1 MRCSGATDGLLDRGR
16 GSRDGDQEN
25 EFNGAF
31 GMTERW
37 ARWGGQRAARALLF
51 VFVGLLAAGCSRFS
65 SPPPETTPTAPAVGS
80 IRESFAAIQ
89 EDAERH
95 FAAGEQAY
103 RSGRYSAAD
112 QQFQRALD
120 VYLEAEVGPQDREA
134 HQAAFNDLFNRIHAL
149 GLAELIPIN
158 DDLVSLDDEPLFSP
172 SEAALADLRE
182 RLAVNPSEMPKFDM
196 PVPSPLENER
206 VEWALAYLSG
216 ERKEVI
222 EEGLSRATVY
232 MPMIFAIMDEVGVPR
247 ELGWS
252 PLIESLYKTSAFSR
266 AAAVGMWQFISGT
279 ARLYG
284 MKVDYNLDERRDP
297 VISTRTAAIY
307 MRDLYEEYGDWSL
320 VLAAYNAGKGRIS
333 RAMQRTGTTDFWRL
347 AETRQIPRETRD
359 HVPKIY
365 AAILMGTDPE
375 LYGLN
380 VVQRPPYVYE
390 ESVMD
395 ENTDLR
401 VIADA
406 AGVSDTV
413 IRYLNPHIRGWV
425 PKDYAVRIPP
435 GSKSAFEEAIAAIP
449 PAERIEFIT
458 HRVARGETLS
468 EIAARY
474 GTRINAIVE
483 VNQLRSANRLSINQR
498 LIIPV
503 GPQTRPYR
511 SQPVAGFDTGER
523 TTYRVERGDSLYE
536 IAQNFKTSVPNLM
549 RWNDLNTNRIYPGDT
564 LIVYFGVRGAIATPP
579 AVTRTAT
586 TESFSAGN
594 DAASPN
600 SNRAD
605 RTIYTVRRGDSFY
618 LIAQRFDVSVDAL
631 KSWNNRTGNT
641 IHPGDKLVLYS
652 AGLTFDDAETPGSA
666 NTTTRSYLVVRGDSP
681 YEIAQRFDVSLD
693 ALLAANGLSRRSNIY
708 PGDEL
713 LLPGGGSSTSRAT
726 YTVRRGDT
734 LGRIAERHG
743 ISLRSLLQ
751 ANGLSSRSIIHPGD
765 RLAVPLR

>member
-1 MRCSGATDGLLDRGR
+1 MTDGR
-16 GSRDGDQEN
+16 
-25 EFNGAF
+25 
-31 GMTERW
+31 

-51 VFVGLLAAGCSRFS
+51 VFVGLLTVGCSRFS
-65 SPPPETTPTAPAVGS
+65 SPALETTPTAPAAGS
-80 IRESFAAIQ
+80 TRESFAAVQ
-89 EDAERH
+89 EEAERH
-95 FAAGEQAY
+95 FGAGERAY
-103 RSGRYSAAD
+103 RAGRYAAAD

-120 VYLEAEVGPQDREA
+120 VYLDADVAPQDRDA
-134 HQAAFNDLFNRIHAL
+134 QQAAFNDLFNRIHAL

-158 DDLVSLDDEPLFSP
+158 NELVSLDDEPLSSP

-216 ERKEVI
+216 ARKEVI
-222 EEGLSRATVY
+222 EEGLSRATAY
-232 MPMIFAIMDEVGVPR
+232 MPMIFAILDEVGVPR

-252 PLIESLYKTSAFSR
+252 PLIESLYKNSAFSR
-266 AAAVGMWQFISGT
+266 AAAVGMWQFVSGT

-297 VISTRTAAIY
+297 VIATRTAAIY
-307 MRDLYEEYGDWSL
+307 MRDLYEEYGDWAL
-320 VLAAYNAGKGRIS
+320 VLAAYNAGKGRIN
-333 RAMQRTGTTDFWRL
+333 RAMQRTGATDFWRL

-380 VVQRPPYVYE
+380 VVQQPPYVYD

-406 AGVSDTV
+406 AGVTDTV
-413 IRYLNPHIRGWV
+413 IRDLNPHIRGWV

-435 GSKSAFEEAIAAIP
+435 GTKSAFDEAIAAIP

-511 SQPVAGFDTGER
+511 AQPVAGFDTGER
-523 TTYRVERGDSLYE
+523 TTYRVQRGDSLYE

-549 RWNDLNTNRIYPGDT
+549 RWNDFNTNRIYPGDT
-564 LIVYFGVRGAIATPP
+564 LIVYFGVRGAIATPTT
-579 AVTRTAT
+579 VTSKAA
-586 TESFSAGN
+586 TESSPSGN
-594 DAASPN
+594 RAASPETN
-600 SNRAD
+600 SAG

-618 LIAQRFDVSVDAL
+618 LIAQRFDVSVDRL
-631 KSWNNRTGNT
+631 KSWNSRTSNT

-652 AGLTFDDAETPGSA
+652 ADLILDDAGTPGGA

-681 YEIAQRFDVSLD
+681 YEIAQRFGVSLD

-713 LLPGGGSSTSRAT
+713 LLPGGGSSRSSST

-743 ISLRSLLQ
+743 VSLRSLLQ
-751 ANGLSSRSIIHPGD
+751 ANGLSSRSVIHPGN
-765 RLAVPLR
+765 RLMVPLR